1 MYGLLCTERESKYIR
16 ELLKA
21 KALSLSESEEGCF
34 TIAHLGTMFAVNVTQ
49 SSIFKLRFHSSATIV
64 ASP

>member
-1 MYGLLCTERESKYIR
+1 MCGLLFTERESKYIH

-21 KALSLSESEEGCF
+21 KAFSLSESEEACF
-34 TIAHLGTMFAVNVTQ
+34 TVAHLGTMFAVNVTQ
-49 SSIFKLRFHSSATIV
+49 SSIFNSRFHSSATIV